1 MWNPSLDATQ
11 WHNIIWL
18 KKIFN
23 HSTRRATKDSYIR
36 THTYLPTHP
45 LLHTY
50 LSTNSYLPTHSYI
63 PTYLPTPTY
72 PPTPTYLPIYQLLP
86 THPLLHTYLSTNS
99 HLPTHSYL
107 PTYLPDLWL
116 FPCLQM
122 QQQFTQYEFLFL
134 NWFAT
139 RRGTPWWMDGWMD
152 GWWVDRKILF
162 HLGSQLPI
170 IIGHLYYAPRLVVP
184 RSYVPRDYRSL
195 PGEMVYPLGT

>member
-1 MWNPSLDATQ
+1 MSLINVKSFFGCNPMTQ
-11 WHNIIWL
+11 HHMIEKNIQPFYTQGN
-18 KKIFN
+18 KG
-23 HSTRRATKDSYIR
+23 
-36 THTYLPTHP
+36 
-45 LLHTY
+45 LLH
-50 LSTNSYLPTHSYI
+50 SNSYLS
-63 PTYLPTPTY
+63 TY